1 MGTGICQKSAMQVG
15 AILREAW
22 EFYRQHLL
30 LMVAL
35 VATIWVPCELFSSYM
50 DYYVIGE
57 DNFRQ
62 SFKLSQFLDNF
73 FGIIAT
79 AAVISVVMNSMQGQ
93 SSGYLGSLE
102 KGFSFWGKMWWMRFV
117 QGLLLLCLFI
127 LLILP
132 GIYFMVRWSLAEAVV
147 VSEGMTGLKA
157 LRRSRELTMDRFWP
171 LFWLG
176 VFPFLI
182 FLFPLGIYILLITVD
197 ERFDLWWV
205 DAAFSLSLDFIGSY
219 GTVVLVCAYRTA
231 LQSTSPVE
239 APVGLS
245 RLRPPTAEQW

>member
-1 MGTGICQKSAMQVG
+1 MQVG

-22 EFYRQHLL
+22 EFYREHLL
-30 LMVAL
+30 LILAL
-35 VATIWVPCELFSSYM
+35 VATVWVPCELFSSYM
-50 DYYVIGE
+50 DYHVFGE

-79 AAVISVVMNSMQGQ
+79 TAVISVVLKRMRGQ
-93 SSGYLGSLE
+93 SSGYFDSFE
-102 KGFSFWGKMWWMRFV
+102 DGFLYWGKMWWMRFV
-117 QGLLLLCLFI
+117 QGFLLLFFFI

-147 VSEGMTGLKA
+147 VSEGITGLKA

-182 FLFPLGIYILLITVD
+182 FLVPLGIYILLITVD

-205 DAAFSLSLDFIGSY
+205 DAAFSLSLDFIAAY
-219 GTVVLVCAYRTA
+219 GTVVFVFAYRTA
-231 LQSTSPVE
+231 LQTPIPVE
-239 APVGLS
+239 VPAVPPPLH
-245 RLRPPTAEQW
+245 RPTAEQW